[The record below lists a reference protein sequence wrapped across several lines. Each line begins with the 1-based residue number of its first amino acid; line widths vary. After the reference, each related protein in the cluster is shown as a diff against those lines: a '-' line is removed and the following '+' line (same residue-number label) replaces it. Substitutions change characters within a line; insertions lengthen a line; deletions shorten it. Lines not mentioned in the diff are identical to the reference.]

1 MSTPGHTALALAA
14 RLQIASRRRESGIA
28 RLTTTHVAITLLIA
42 GLVLVALF
50 APLRERI
57 AVLLGLL
64 DAHALPFALCVGAFA
79 WTWARERHRRG
90 EREHAHSW
98 LAAAPIAARDVSAH
112 LRRRAIVDF
121 GVHCVAIFIAIAL
134 AAVMSACD
142 ARALLATSA
151 IATIAGFASGWR
163 SGRRALADAPTP
175 LPRLRRRHATANA
188 NADLG
193 ALRRWPFAQWL
204 ADAQPRQ
211 HARVIAALLLSMPMG
226 IPFSTALGI
235 VLFAALALAAVG
247 LLRATINAIGHAGDF
262 MRTTPWSMRAF
273 ASNLVT
279 HALIAETLFAA
290 GAAALAIGGGAGI
303 IASCLGAIAWI
314 AICAAAATLALRHEQ
329 ERGAKR

>member
-1 MSTPGHTALALAA
+1 MSTPGHNALALAA

-28 RLTTTHVAITLLIA
+28 WLTTTHVAITLLIA
-42 GLVLVALF
+42 GLFLVALF

-79 WTWARERHRRG
+79 WTWARERRRRG

-98 LAAAPIAARDVSAH
+98 LAAAPIAARDVSSH
-112 LRRRAIVDF
+112 LRRRAIIDF
-121 GVHCVAIFIAIAL
+121 GVPCVAIFIAIAL

-142 ARALLATSA
+142 VRALLATSA
-151 IATIAGFASGWR
+151 IAIGAGFATGWR

-175 LPRLRRRHATANA
+175 LPRLRRRHSAANA

-247 LLRATINAIGHAGDF
+247 LLRATLVSIAHAGDF
-262 MRTTPWSMRAF
+262 LHTTPMSMRVF
-273 ASNLVT
+273 ASNLMSRAFV
-279 HALIAETLFAA
+279 AETLMATC
-290 GAAALAIGGGAGI
+290 AAALAIGGGAP
-303 IASCLGAIAWI
+303 IAMSCLGAIAWLL
-314 AICAAAATLALRHEQ
+314 ACAAPCAWALHR
-329 ERGAKR
+329 ERKRGTTP